1 VSRLVS
7 TRDLLP
13 VTAVE
18 GSALRLTDGGLRAVL
33 ECPTL
38 AFGIKGEAEQRAV
51 VDGWAAL
58 LNSLQHPIQVL
69 VRTRAL
75 ETWPE
80 PDALAGGSVELGELR
95 DSYASLMAQLTSSRR
110 LVSRRFF
117 VVVPWNPS
125 SLPSGARRLFRH
137 QPSESRGIVDDGH
150 AVLDQRVAWVSE
162 CLRRIDLEPIRLA
175 ATALTPLFL
184 QTLCPETATSQPVQ
198 PDERLDDWAGLV
210 APAAVEEQPL
220 EVRIGIRV
228 ARVLGIS
235 RYPTRLHP
243 GWLGSLQAFEG
254 DVDVSLHVRPSPS
267 QTVMSFLE
275 RRVAELSSTVRLA
288 EEAGRRADP
297 FRRAALADVEEL
309 QDRLARGEERLFEA
323 SLYLAIW
330 ADDEAGLDA
339 STQRLEGLL
348 GARMLHSRRLIFQ
361 MEPGLISALPLGLD
375 RVGLRRSL
383 STTALAATFP
393 FTGNDLSENRGLL
406 YGLNPASRS
415 PVVLDRF
422 ALENHNAVVFA
433 TSGAGKSYLVKV
445 ELMRARLAGIRAQV
459 IDPEGEYAS
468 IVEAMG
474 GAVVTV
480 RPGAPVGLDPF
491 AIPDGDAGSLTARI
505 SSLLTMFDLLGG
517 GLSANQRAAAED
529 AISFAYATR
538 GFADDGQH
546 HGLTPP
552 VLADVQVRLRH
563 RAGTANG
570 TVREDLDA
578 LAIRLERYVSGT
590 GRWLFAGGGSVP
602 DGPLVAFQL
611 EGLPDEDRAPAM
623 FMVLD
628 HLWRGLSRTSERTL
642 VVLDEAWWLMQYP
655 DTARF
660 LFRLA
665 KTARKRRTG
674 LTLVTQ
680 DVTDVLESPLG
691 EPVITNSALQV
702 LMKQAPQAIPRL
714 ADLFRLTP
722 AEQSWLLNARPGEG
736 LLLAAGKRVPF
747 EVVASEAE
755 ARLVRKAEQRRVA

>member
-1 VSRLVS
+1 VSSLAS
-7 TRDLLP
+7 TQDLLP
-13 VTAVE
+13 VAAVE
-18 GSALRLTDGGLRAVL
+18 GSALRLRDGGLRAVL

-69 VRTRAL
+69 IRTRAL
-75 ETWPE
+75 ESWSVL
-80 PDALAGGSVELGELR
+80 DALAGGSAELVELR
-95 DSYASLMAQLTSSRR
+95 DSSASLMAQLTSSRR

-125 SLPSGARRLFRH
+125 SLPSGARLFR
-137 QPSESRGIVDDGH
+137 PRAGGRNRIANDGL
-150 AVLDQRVAWVSE
+150 AVLDQRVAWVSD
-162 CLRRIDLEPIRLA
+162 CLRRIDLEPIRLTA
-175 ATALTPLFL
+175 PALTPLLL
-184 QTLCPETATSQPVQ
+184 QTLCPETATTQLAQ
-198 PDERLDDWAGLV
+198 PDDRLDDWPGLV
-210 APAAVEEQPL
+210 APAAVEERPFDI
-220 EVRIGIRV
+220 RIG
-228 ARVLGIS
+228 ARLARLLGIS

-243 GWLGSLQAFEG
+243 GWLGTLQAFEG

-297 FRRAALADVEEL
+297 FRRAALEDVEEL

-330 ADDEAGLDA
+330 ADDEGELDA

-348 GARMLHSRRLIFQ
+348 GARMLHSRRLLFQ

-459 IDPEGEYAS
+459 IDPEGEYAA
-468 IVEAMG
+468 IVEAIG
-474 GAVVTV
+474 GAVVAV

-491 AIPDGDAGSLTARI
+491 AIPDGEAGSLTARV
-505 SSLLTMFDLLGG
+505 SSLLTLIDLLGG

-529 AISFAYATR
+529 AISFAYAAR

-552 VLADVQVRLRH
+552 VLADVQVRLRQ
-563 RAGTANG
+563 RAEAASGTL
-570 TVREDLDA
+570 REDLDA
-578 LAIRLERYVSGT
+578 LAIRLERYVNGA
-590 GRWLFAGGGSVP
+590 GRWLFAGAGSVP
-602 DGPLVAFQL
+602 DAPLVAFL
-611 EGLPDEDRAPAM
+611 LDGLPEEDRAPAM

-628 HLWRGLSRTSERTL
+628 HLWRGLGQTSDRTL

-665 KTARKRRTG
+665 KTARKRRAG

-755 ARLVRKAEQRRVA
+755 ARLIRQAEQRRVA

>member
-1 VSRLVS
+1 MSRIGS
-7 TRDLLP
+7 TRELVP
-13 VTAVE
+13 VAGVE
-18 GSALRLTDGGLRAVL
+18 GASLRLAEGGLRAVL

-51 VDGWAAL
+51 VDGWASL
-58 LNSLQHPIQVL
+58 LNSIQHPIQVL

-75 ETWPE
+75 ENWPE
-80 PDALAGGSVELGELR
+80 PDAIAGIDARLAELR
-95 DSYASLMAQLTSSRR
+95 ESYAGLISQLSSSRR

-117 VVVPWNPS
+117 VVVPWNPTA
-125 SLPSGARRLFRH
+125 LRSGAARLLGARLTT
-137 QPSESRGIVDDGH
+137 ESATEDGH
-150 AVLDQRVAWVSE
+150 AVLEQRVAWVSE
-162 CLRRIDLEPIRLA
+162 SLRRIDLEPIRLT

-184 QTLCPETATSQPVQ
+184 QTLCPETATTEPVR
-198 PDERLDDWAGLV
+198 PDDPLDDWPGLV
-210 APAAVEEQPL
+210 APAAAHERPFD
-220 EVRIGIRV
+220 IRV
-228 ARVLGIS
+228 GNRLARVLGIS
-235 RYPTRLHP
+235 RYPTQLHP

-267 QTVMSFLE
+267 QAVMSFLE

-297 FRRAALADVEEL
+297 FRRAALEDVEEL

-323 SLYLAIW
+323 SLYVAIW
-330 ADDEAGLDA
+330 ADGQGELDS

-348 GARMLHSRRLIFQ
+348 GARMLHSRRLLFQ

-383 STTALAATFP
+383 STSALAATFP
-393 FTGNDLSENRGLL
+393 FTGNDLSETRGLL
-406 YGLNPASRS
+406 YGLNPATRS

-422 ALENHNAVVFA
+422 GLENHNAVVFA

-445 ELMRARLAGIRAQV
+445 ELMRAHLAGIRAQI

-468 IVEAMG
+468 IVEELG
-474 GAVVTV
+474 GSVVAV

-491 AIPDGDAGSLTARI
+491 AIRDGDAGSLTGRI
-505 SSLLTMFDLLGG
+505 SSLLALLDLLGG
-517 GLSANQRAAAED
+517 GLSSNQTAAAED

-538 GFADDGQH
+538 GFADDGNNQ
-546 HGLTPP
+546 GLIPP
-552 VLADVQVRLRH
+552 GLADVQARLRQ
-563 RAGTANG
+563 RAELAAGPLL
-570 TVREDLDA
+570 EELDL
-578 LAIRLERYVSGT
+578 LAIRLERYVTGA
-590 GRWLFAGGGSVP
+590 GRWLFAGGGAAQ
-602 DGPLVAFQL
+602 DAPLVAYEL
-611 EGLPDEDRAPAM
+611 DGLPEEDRAPAM
-623 FMVLD
+623 FTVLD
-628 HLWRGLSRTSERTL
+628 HVWHGLNTTAERKL

-680 DVTDVLESPLG
+680 DVMDVLESPLG
-691 EPVITNSALQV
+691 EPLITNSALQV

-714 ADLFRLTP
+714 AELFRLTP

-747 EVVASEAE
+747 EAAASEAE
-755 ARLVRKAEQRRVA
+755 ARLIQVAERRRVA

>member
-1 VSRLVS
+1 MSSLGS
-7 TRDLLP
+7 TRELLP

-69 VRTRAL
+69 IRTRAL
-75 ETWPE
+75 EAWPT
-80 PDALAGGSVELGELR
+80 PNAVVSNSGLVELR

-125 SLPSGARRLFRH
+125 SLPAGAHRIFR
-137 QPSESRGIVDDGH
+137 QRPRGGGVADDGH

-175 ATALTPLFL
+175 AAALTPLFL
-184 QTLCPETATSQPVQ
+184 QTLCPETATTQRIQSH
-198 PDERLDDWAGLV
+198 ERLDDWSELV
-210 APAAVEEQPL
+210 APAAIEERPL
-220 EVRIGIRV
+220 EIRIGTRLT
-228 ARVLGIS
+228 RLLGIS

-297 FRRAALADVEEL
+297 FRRAALEDVEEL
-309 QDRLARGEERLFEA
+309 QDRLARGEERLFDA
-323 SLYLAIW
+323 SLYLAVW
-330 ADDEAGLDA
+330 ADDEGELDA

-348 GARMLHSRRLIFQ
+348 GARMLHSRRVLFQ

-393 FTGNDLSENRGLL
+393 FTGNDLFENRGLL

-433 TSGAGKSYLVKV
+433 TSGAGKSYLIKV

-474 GAVVTV
+474 GVVVAV

-491 AIPDGDAGSLTARI
+491 AIPDGEAGSLTARI
-505 SSLLTMFDLLGG
+505 SSLLTLIDLLGG

-529 AISFAYATR
+529 ALSFAYAAR

-563 RAGTANG
+563 RAAAANG
-570 TVREDLDA
+570 TLREDLDA
-578 LAIRLERYVSGT
+578 LAIRLERYVSGA

-602 DGPLVAFQL
+602 NAPLVAFL
-611 EGLPDEDRAPAM
+611 LDGLPEEDRAPAM

-628 HLWRGLSRTSERTL
+628 HLWRGLGQTSERTL
-642 VVLDEAWWLMQYP
+642 VVLDEAWWLMQYA

-665 KTARKRRTG
+665 KTARKRRAG
-674 LTLVTQ
+674 LTLITQ
-680 DVTDVLESPLG
+680 DVTDVLERPLG

-747 EVVASEAE
+747 AVVASEAE
-755 ARLVRKAEQRRVA
+755 ARLIRQAEQRRVA

>member
-1 VSRLVS
+1 MSGVGS

-13 VTAVE
+13 VAAVE
-18 GSALRLTDGGLRAVL
+18 DSALRLTDGGLRAVL

-75 ETWPE
+75 ETWPA
-80 PDALAGGSVELGELR
+80 PTAIAGCDNGLGELR
-95 DSYASLMAQLTSSRR
+95 DSYAGLMAQLTSSRR

-117 VVVPWNPS
+117 VVVPWDRS
-125 SLPSGARRLFRH
+125 SLPSGTGRLFRH
-137 QPSESRGIVDDGH
+137 RPSGRNGVADDGH

-162 CLRRIDLEPIRLA
+162 CLRRIDLEPIRLTA
-175 ATALTPLFL
+175 AALTPLFL
-184 QTLCPETATSQPVQ
+184 QTLCPETASTQPVQ
-198 PDERLDDWAGLV
+198 PDERLDDWPGLV
-210 APAAVEEQPL
+210 APAAVEERPL
-220 EVRIGIRV
+220 EVQIGTRL
-228 ARVLGIS
+228 ARLLGIS

-243 GWLGSLQAFEG
+243 GWLGTLQAFEG

-297 FRRAALADVEEL
+297 FRRAALEDVEEL

-330 ADDEAGLDA
+330 ADDEGELDA

-348 GARMLHSRRLIFQ
+348 GARMLHSRRLMFQ

-445 ELMRARLAGIRAQV
+445 ELMRARLAGIQAQV
-459 IDPEGEYAS
+459 IDPEGEYAA

-474 GAVVTV
+474 GAVVAV
-480 RPGAPVGLDPF
+480 RPGAPVGL
-491 AIPDGDAGSLTARI
+491 
-505 SSLLTMFDLLGG
+505 
-517 GLSANQRAAAED
+517 E
-529 AISFAYATR
+529 
-538 GFADDGQH
+538 
-546 HGLTPP
+546 
-552 VLADVQVRLRH
+552 
-563 RAGTANG
+563 
-570 TVREDLDA
+570 
-578 LAIRLERYVSGT
+578 
-590 GRWLFAGGGSVP
+590 
-602 DGPLVAFQL
+602 
-611 EGLPDEDRAPAM
+611 
-623 FMVLD
+623 
-628 HLWRGLSRTSERTL
+628 
-642 VVLDEAWWLMQYP
+642 
-655 DTARF
+655 
-660 LFRLA
+660 
-665 KTARKRRTG
+665 
-674 LTLVTQ
+674 
-680 DVTDVLESPLG
+680 
-691 EPVITNSALQV
+691 
-702 LMKQAPQAIPRL
+702 
-714 ADLFRLTP
+714 
-722 AEQSWLLNARPGEG
+722 
-736 LLLAAGKRVPF
+736 
-747 EVVASEAE
+747 
-755 ARLVRKAEQRRVA
+755 

>member
-1 VSRLVS
+1 VSGVGS

-13 VTAVE
+13 VAAVE
-18 GSALRLTDGGLRAVL
+18 ESALRLTDGGLRAVL

-75 ETWPE
+75 ETWPA
-80 PDALAGGSVELGELR
+80 PTAIAGCDNGLGELR
-95 DSYASLMAQLTSSRR
+95 DSYAGLMAQLTSSRR

-125 SLPSGARRLFRH
+125 SLPSGARRLFR
-137 QPSESRGIVDDGH
+137 PRAGGGTRIADDGL

-175 ATALTPLFL
+175 APALTPLFL
-184 QTLCPETATSQPVQ
+184 QMLCPETASTQPVQ
-198 PDERLDDWAGLV
+198 PDEPLDDWSGLV
-210 APAAVEEQPL
+210 APAAVEERPFDIQ
-220 EVRIGIRV
+220 IGTRL

-297 FRRAALADVEEL
+297 FRRAALEDVEEL

-330 ADDEAGLDA
+330 ADDESALDA

-348 GARMLHSRRLIFQ
+348 GARMLHSRRLLFQ

-393 FTGNDLSENRGLL
+393 FTGNDLAENRGLL
-406 YGLNPASRS
+406 YGINPGTRS

-422 ALENHNAVVFA
+422 TLENHNAVVFA

-474 GAVVTV
+474 GAVVAV
-480 RPGAPVGLDPF
+480 RPGAPVGLEPF
-491 AIPDGDAGSLTARI
+491 AIPDGEAGSLTTRV
-505 SSLLTMFDLLGG
+505 SSLLTLVDLLGG

-563 RAGTANG
+563 RAEAAGGTL
-570 TVREDLDA
+570 REDLGA
-578 LAIRLERYVSGT
+578 LAIRLERYVSGA

-602 DGPLVAFQL
+602 DAPLVAFL
-611 EGLPDEDRAPAM
+611 LDGLPEEDRAPAM

-628 HLWRGLSRTSERTL
+628 HLWRGLGQTSERTL

-665 KTARKRRTG
+665 KTARKRRAG

-755 ARLVRKAEQRRVA
+755 ARLIRQAEQRRVA